1 MSSGS
6 SSTRLLVPH
15 QSDGNSGLSKP
26 KNYASMLHG
35 HFDTKSSFLSKSTFS
50 TGLPE
55 PELRGVIFSCNGLK
69 LGLMVMVWEELAG
82 VFTISPPPQI
92 LHAINT
98 RKYANFNLK
107 EQQQQQQQQNRPTIA
122 SGWKGKGY
130 TPPKPLGM
138 MDMFT
143 PLTVVA
149 SQCLQSAYIRW
160 YSSNMWLLLYN
171 SHIQLF

>member
-1 MSSGS
+1 MLLCPPRWHHYHQTVIWKQPFWIPTALSGSFITQQRKMSSGS

-26 KNYASMLHG
+26 KNYPSMLHG

-82 VFTISPPPQI
+82 VFTISLPPQI

-107 EQQQQQQQQNRPTIA
+107 EQQQQ
-122 SGWKGKGY
+122 
-130 TPPKPLGM
+130 
-138 MDMFT
+138 
-143 PLTVVA
+143 
-149 SQCLQSAYIRW
+149 
-160 YSSNMWLLLYN
+160 
-171 SHIQLF
+171 